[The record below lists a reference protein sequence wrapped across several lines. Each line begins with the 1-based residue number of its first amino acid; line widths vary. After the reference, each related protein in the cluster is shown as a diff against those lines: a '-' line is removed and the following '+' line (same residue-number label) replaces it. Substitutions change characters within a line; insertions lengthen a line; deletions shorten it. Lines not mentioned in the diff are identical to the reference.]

1 MAGEVHTVFR
11 DGQWRNELG
20 GGPDLGG
27 THATKEQ
34 AVSTRRDE
42 ARQRG
47 VEHMIHTTK
56 TGRSARRTAT
66 ATNPR
71 SVPG

>member
-1 MAGEVHTVFR
+1 MAGEVHTVYR

-27 THATKEQ
+27 THATKEL
-34 AVSTRRDE
+34 AVSAGRDA

-47 VEHMIHTTK
+47 VEHVIHNQDGTIGEK
-56 TGRSARRTAT
+56 NSYG
-66 ATNPR
+66 NDPR

>member
-1 MAGEVHTVFR
+1 MAGEVHTVYR

-27 THATKEQ
+27 THATKER
-34 AVSTRRDE
+34 AVSAGRDE

-47 VEHMIHTTK
+47 VEHVIHNQDGTIGEK
-56 TGRSARRTAT
+56 NSYGNDPS
-66 ATNPR
+66 

>member
-1 MAGEVHTVFR
+1 MAGEVHTVYR

-34 AVSTRRDE
+34 AVSAGRDE

-47 VEHMIHTTK
+47 VEHVIHNQDGTIGEK
-56 TGRSARRTAT
+56 NSYGNDPS
-66 ATNPR
+66 

>member
-1 MAGEVHTVFR
+1 M
-11 DGQWRNELG
+11 
-20 GGPDLGG
+20 GG

-34 AVSTRRDE
+34 AVSAGRDE

-47 VEHMIHTTK
+47 VEHVIHNQHGTIAAK
-56 TGRSARRTAT
+56 NSYGNDPS
-66 ATNPR
+66 

>member
-1 MAGEVHTVFR
+1 MAGEVHTVYR
-11 DGQWRNELG
+11 DGQWRNQLA

-34 AVSTRRDE
+34 AVSAGRDE
-42 ARQRG
+42 ARQRS
-47 VEHMIHTTK
+47 VEHVIHNQDGTIGEK
-56 TGRSARRTAT
+56 NSYG
-66 ATNPR
+66 NDPR

>member
-1 MAGEVHTVFR
+1 MAGEVHTVYR
-11 DGQWRNELG
+11 DGQWRNELA

-34 AVSTRRDE
+34 AVSVGREE
-42 ARQRG
+42 ARERG
-47 VEHMIHTTK
+47 VEHVIHHQDGTIGEK
-56 TGRSARRTAT
+56 NSYG
-66 ATNPR
+66 NDPR

>member
-1 MAGEVHTVFR
+1 MAGEVHTVYR

-27 THATKEQ
+27 THATEEQ
-34 AVSTRRDE
+34 AVSAGRDE

-47 VEHMIHTTK
+47 VEHVIHNQDGTIGEK
-56 TGRSARRTAT
+56 NSYGNDPS
-66 ATNPR
+66 